1 MAKSELITRLEEYFK
16 NTPREQ
22 VLKDWEETKKAT
34 AGIVS
39 PTVEEFMGWQGIRMG
54 HKDKAPVFKV
64 QAQLLETTKVLFL
77 AESYNEKTTASLCC

>member
-34 AGIVS
+34 AGIIS
-39 PTVEEFMGWQGIRMG
+39 PTVEEFMGWQGIRVDPEP
-54 HKDKAPVFKV
+54 KVPVFKV
-64 QAQLLETTKVLFL
+64 QAQLLETTRVFFS
-77 AESYNEKTTASLCC
+77 AESYDEKTTASVCC

>member
-34 AGIVS
+34 AGIIS
-39 PTVEEFMGWQGIRMG
+39 PTVEEFMGWQGIRVD
-54 HKDKAPVFKV
+54 HKDKAPALKV
-64 QAQLLETTKVLFL
+64 QAMVIEPVKIFFL
-77 AESYNEKTTASLCC
+77 AESYDEKTTASVCC